1 MWHVIELGHA
11 PSLPGFS
18 ISVSTDACI
27 IGDAHSS
34 RVAAAAAR
42 LGGAAISA
50 AQLRMKMICAAVSSK
65 LRHCSHVE

>member
-1 MWHVIELGHA
+1 MNVIELGHA
-11 PSLPGFS
+11 ASLSLSGFS

-50 AQLRMKMICAAVSSK
+50 QLRMMICAVTSK
-65 LRHCSHVE
+65 FRHCSHVE